1 MALLRLISVTCHF
14 IGFLASPCS
23 ITTTTTTTTASP
35 LAQEYGDYEYDYEYD
50 YDVIIGS
57 SAKVNLDDLPQLYE
71 DYGLDYG
78 EQKGGFEV
86 DFLTGGD
93 LGVCQLPPE
102 LMENGNGM

>member
-1 MALLRLISVTCHF
+1 MALLRLILVTCLF
-14 IGFLASPCS
+14 IGFLASP
-23 ITTTTTTTTASP
+23 
-35 LAQEYGDYEYDYEYD
+35 LAQDYEYDYEYD
-50 YDVIIGS
+50 YDDVITIDN

-78 EQKGGFEV
+78 EQVGGFEV
-86 DFLTGGD
+86 DFLTGED

>member
-1 MALLRLISVTCHF
+1 MALLRLILVTCLF
-14 IGFLASPCS
+14 IGFLASP
-23 ITTTTTTTTASP
+23 
-35 LAQEYGDYEYDYEYD
+35 LAQENEDYEYDYEYD
-50 YDVIIGS
+50 YDVITIDN

-78 EQKGGFEV
+78 EQVGGFEV
-86 DFLTGGD
+86 DFLTGED